1 MSLPETTSLPLSQ
14 VLNRHFREAYPAW
27 PVEDIQPAYNVSK
40 LTALDAKLER
50 ARKARIYCERN
61 AQENGAGQQMS
72 PRMCGI
78 IWLRCDD
85 GLGAVGCSCCK
96 TVDAL
101 SFYSREEQTLR

>member
-1 MSLPETTSLPLSQ
+1 MLS
-14 VLNRHFREAYPAW
+14 RHFREAYPAW

-40 LTALDAKLER
+40 LTALDARLDR

-61 AQENGAGQQMS
+61 VQENGAGQQMS

-78 IWLRCDD
+78 VWLRCDD
-85 GLGAVGCSCCK
+85 GFGAMGCSCCK

-101 SFYSREEQTLR
+101 SFYRAEEQKLRYYIPFTLKAFKF